1 MERLNDL
8 GVSHLSVLGLTV
20 AAFHYYLNQSN
31 ISLMETLTEIIQGAI
46 VALTLIITARYFS
59 TLYNRHQAE
68 NKTLRPLV
76 VGKKLKIPK
85 TPLKIAAN
93 RASLQRA
100 ILQKSS

>member
-1 MERLNDL
+1 MLTFLLLLLLVPAFLLLTLWPSMERLNDL

-76 VGKKLKIPK
+76 VGKKL
-85 TPLKIAAN
+85 
-93 RASLQRA
+93 
-100 ILQKSS
+100 